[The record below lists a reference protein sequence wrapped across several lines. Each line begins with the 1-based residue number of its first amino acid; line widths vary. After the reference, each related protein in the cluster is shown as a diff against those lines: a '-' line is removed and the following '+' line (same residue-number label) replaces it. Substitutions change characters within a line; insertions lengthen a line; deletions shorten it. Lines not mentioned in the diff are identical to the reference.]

1 MATDVCGKLVD
12 DFNNFDRLHD
22 SKRKKA
28 VRAPHDKLCCT
39 AESSSDCDRTSAVL
53 SFLQL
58 LLL

>member
-28 VRAPHDKLCCT
+28 VRAAHDKLCC
-39 AESSSDCDRTSAVL
+39 AAKSSSDCDRASAVL
-53 SFLQL
+53 SFL
-58 LLL
+58 